1 MSKASNFL
9 EDAVLNYFFRGESV
23 TRNTNVYVA
32 LYMTD
37 PTDSD
42 SGTEVN
48 GGAYARQLVSFGAPT
63 QQSEQAVIANN
74 DRIEFPKPQPIGAKY
89 PISGS
94 AMHSKAAICWL
105 MAHSTDQPPLKQ
117 ETDLSLNRGI

>member
-63 QQSEQAVIANN
+63 QQSEQA
-74 DRIEFPKPQPIGAKY
+74 
-89 PISGS
+89 
-94 AMHSKAAICWL
+94 
-105 MAHSTDQPPLKQ
+105 
-117 ETDLSLNRGI
+117 LSLIHI

>member
-42 SGTEVN
+42 
-48 GGAYARQLVSFGAPT
+48 
-63 QQSEQAVIANN
+63 
-74 DRIEFPKPQPIGAKY
+74 
-89 PISGS
+89 
-94 AMHSKAAICWL
+94 
-105 MAHSTDQPPLKQ
+105 
-117 ETDLSLNRGI
+117 LSLIHI